1 MRILANLNLRIFAE
15 IKIADSPHPGEPP
28 AVKEDRTKAPCGRI
42 WQLAGWPAMSVDA
55 AGVAPALLE
64 ATGAVSRLHGRMELL
79 DGSARD
85 EALLITLT
93 DNAVLSSAIE
103 GEVLRA
109 DSVRSSLANRLGIA
123 TGVKVSANQMEE
135 GVVQMTLDAT
145 RNAMKPLSA
154 KRLFSWQACLF
165 PTGYSDGKK
174 IKVGAWRPSSSDPM
188 RVVSGNL
195 ADPKVHFVAPPAS
208 QVSAMMKDWLAYCTG
223 TPRQNP
229 LVHTA
234 LVHLWFLTIHPF
246 EDGNGRVV
254 RAATDLLL
262 ARVEQ
267 GAGRYFSLSAQIRKE
282 RAQYYKELE
291 TAQAGTLDATRWC
304 VWFLGCLRRAADSS
318 NVVVE
323 RVLKRARFWNQP
335 ATAQINLRQ
344 RKTLSKMLEGFEGD
358 MTTGKYANLTRC
370 SQDTAARDLEELTQA
385 KLLLRNGKK
394 GRSAGYRLA

>member
-1 MRILANLNLRIFAE
+1 M
-15 IKIADSPHPGEPP
+15 
-28 AVKEDRTKAPCGRI
+28 KEDRPRAPRRQI
-42 WQLAGWPAMSVDA
+42 WQLSGWPRMTVDA
-55 AGVAPALLE
+55 AAVAPALLE
-64 ATGAVSRLHGRMELL
+64 ATRAVSRLHGRMELL

-109 DSVRSSLANRLGIA
+109 DSVRSSLANRLGLE
-123 TGVKVSANQMEE
+123 TGTKVPANQKEE

-145 RNAMKPLSA
+145 RNAKKPLSA
-154 KRLFSWQACLF
+154 KRLFGWQACLF
-165 PTGYSDGKK
+165 PTGYSGGKK
-174 IKVGAWRPSSSDPM
+174 IKGGGWRPSSGDPM
-188 RVVSGNL
+188 RVVSGDL
-195 ADPKVHFVAPPAS
+195 TDPKVHFVASLAA
-208 QVSAMMKDWLAYCTG
+208 QVPAMMKQWLASCAG
-223 TPRQNP
+223 VPRQDP
-229 LVHTA
+229 LVNAA
-234 LVHLWFLTIHPF
+234 LAHLWFLTIHPF
-246 EDGNGRVV
+246 EDGNGRVA

-291 TAQAGTLDATRWC
+291 AAQAGTLDATRWC
-304 VWFLGCLRRAADSS
+304 VWFLGCLGRAADAS
-318 NVVVE
+318 NLVVE
-323 RVLKRARFWNQP
+323 RVIKRAKFWHRP
-335 ATAQINLRQ
+335 EAAPINARQ
-344 RKTLSKMLEGFEGD
+344 RKALSRLLEGFAGD
-358 MTTGKYANLTRC
+358 MTTGKYAHLTRC

>member
-1 MRILANLNLRIFAE
+1 M
-15 IKIADSPHPGEPP
+15 
-28 AVKEDRTKAPCGRI
+28 KEDRPRAPRRQI
-42 WQLAGWPAMSVDA
+42 WQLSGWPRMTVDA
-55 AGVAPALLE
+55 AAVAPALLE
-64 ATGAVSRLHGRMELL
+64 ATRAVSRLHGRMELL

-109 DSVRSSLANRLGIA
+109 DSVRSSLANRLGLE
-123 TGVKVSANQMEE
+123 TGTKTTANQKEE
-135 GVVQMTLDAT
+135 GVVQMTVDAT
-145 RNAMKPLSA
+145 RNAKKPLSA
-154 KRLFSWQACLF
+154 KRLFGWQACLF

-174 IKVGAWRPSSSDPM
+174 IKVGGWRPSSGDPM

-195 ADPKVHFVAPPAS
+195 TDPKVHFVASPAA
-208 QVSAMMKDWLAYCTG
+208 QVPAMMKQWLAACAG
-223 TPRQNP
+223 VPRQDP
-229 LVHTA
+229 LVNAA
-234 LVHLWFLTIHPF
+234 LAHLWFLTIHPF
-246 EDGNGRVV
+246 EDGNGRVA

-291 TAQAGTLDATRWC
+291 AAQAGTLDATRWC
-304 VWFLGCLRRAADSS
+304 VWFLGCLGRAADAS
-318 NVVVE
+318 NLVVE
-323 RVLKRARFWNQP
+323 RVIKRAKFWHRP
-335 ATAQINLRQ
+335 ETAAINARQ
-344 RKTLSKMLEGFEGD
+344 RKALSRLLEGFAGD
-358 MTTGKYANLTRC
+358 MTTGKYAHLTRC

>member
-1 MRILANLNLRIFAE
+1 M
-15 IKIADSPHPGEPP
+15 
-28 AVKEDRTKAPCGRI
+28 KEDRTKAQRGQI
-42 WQLAGWPAMSVDA
+42 WQLSGWPALAVDA
-55 AGVAPALLE
+55 AAVAPALLE
-64 ATGAVSRLHGRMELL
+64 ATRAVSRLHGRMELL

-109 DSVRSSLANRLGIA
+109 DSVRSSLANRLGIE
-123 TGVKVSANQMEE
+123 TGLKVPANQKEE

-145 RNAMKPLSA
+145 RNAQRPLSA
-154 KRLFSWQACLF
+154 KRLFGWQACLF

-174 IKVGAWRPSSSDPM
+174 IKVGAWRPSSGDPM

-195 ADPKVHFVAPPAS
+195 TDPKVHFVAPPAK

-223 TPRQNP
+223 TPRQDP
-229 LVHTA
+229 LVHAA
-234 LVHLWFLTIHPF
+234 LAHLWLLTIHPF
-246 EDGNGRVV
+246 EDGNGRVA

-291 TAQAGTLDATRWC
+291 TAQASTLEATRWC
-304 VWFLGCLRRAADSS
+304 VWFLGCLGRAADTS
-318 NVVVE
+318 NLVVE
-323 RVLKRARFWNQP
+323 RVIKRARFWNQA
-335 ATAQINLRQ
+335 ATAQINPRQ
-344 RKTLSKMLEGFEGD
+344 RKALTRLLEGFVGD
-358 MTTGKYANLTRC
+358 MTSGKYAHLTKC
-370 SQDTAARDLEELTQA
+370 SHDTAGRDLEALA
-385 KLLLRNGKK
+385 KLGLLRPNGKK
-394 GRSAGYRLA
+394 GRSAGYRLH